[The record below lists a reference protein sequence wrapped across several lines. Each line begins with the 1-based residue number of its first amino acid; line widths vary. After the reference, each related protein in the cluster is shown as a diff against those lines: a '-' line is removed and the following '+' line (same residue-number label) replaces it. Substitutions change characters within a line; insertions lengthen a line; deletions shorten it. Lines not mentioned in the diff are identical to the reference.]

1 MIKKFKSFFFKVFL
15 IFKGATVGKNFECDS
30 FPKLTLINT
39 KILNLN
45 IGNNV
50 KIVGKIEI
58 KQRNNSSIILENNS
72 KIDQGVRIIVA
83 NNSKFK
89 LGSGSRIMFYSQINC
104 GESIYIGSNTG
115 ISSYCTI
122 TSSLHKHNRGLNYM
136 DANYDHKKIVIG
148 DNVQIGTNCFI
159 APDSDIENNV
169 VVAPLSYVKGK
180 LLSEHIYKGF
190 PAVKVSNLYA

>member
-1 MIKKFKSFFFKVFL
+1 MTKKIKSFLFKFFLKY
-15 IFKGATVGKNFECDS
+15 KGATIGKNFECES

-39 KILNLN
+39 KILNLK

-58 KQRNNSSIILENNS
+58 KQRSNSSIIFENNS

-89 LGSGSRIMFYSQINC
+89 LGNGSRIMFYSQINC
-104 GESIYIGSNTG
+104 GESIYIGDNTG

-122 TSSLHKHNRGLNYM
+122 TSSLHKHYKGLNYM
-136 DANYDHKKIVIG
+136 DAEYEHKKIVIG
-148 DNVQIGTNCFI
+148 NNVQVGTNCFI
-159 APDSDIENNV
+159 APDSIIEDNV
-169 VVAPLSYVKGK
+169 VVAPLSYVKGN
-180 LLSEHIYKGF
+180 LPSEHIYKGF
-190 PAVKVSNLYA
+190 PAVKVSNLYL